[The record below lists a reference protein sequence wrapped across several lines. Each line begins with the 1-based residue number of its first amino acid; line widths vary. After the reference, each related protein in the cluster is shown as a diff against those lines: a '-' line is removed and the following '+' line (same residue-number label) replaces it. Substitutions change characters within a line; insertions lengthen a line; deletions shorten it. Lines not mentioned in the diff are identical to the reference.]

1 MMIAEEIRKGKCV
14 IRIHD
19 EQVEDPARCLSQ
31 AGRVM
36 AQARRRERLRFDT
49 K

>member
-1 MMIAEEIRKGKCV
+1 MIAEEIRQGKCV

-19 EQVEDPARCLSQ
+19 EQVEDPAPWLTQ

-36 AQARRRERLRFDT
+36 AQARRRERLRGGA